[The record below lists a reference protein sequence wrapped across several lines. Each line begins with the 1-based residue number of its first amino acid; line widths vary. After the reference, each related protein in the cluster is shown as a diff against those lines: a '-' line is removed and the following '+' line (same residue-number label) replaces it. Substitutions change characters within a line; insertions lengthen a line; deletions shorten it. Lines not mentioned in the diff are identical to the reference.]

1 MPENLRIS
9 ASYLELRNA
18 ADRLRSLL
26 GQSGVAKEMAGSCE
40 LVLQELLTNI
50 VDHAYEGDA
59 SQFIE
64 IHLSLKGERL
74 VIETIDTG
82 FAANVDLDAVAMPDP
97 LDFQEGGYGIAI
109 IKTLADEISYRR
121 QGDKNLWKLTIRT
134 KRGNSSGGGTNPRI
148 LSS

>member
-1 MPENLRIS
+1 MPENFRIS
-9 ASYLELRNA
+9 ASYLQLRTA
-18 ADRLRSLL
+18 AQHLRSLFE
-26 GQSGVAKEMAGSCE
+26 QSGVAEEMIGSCE

-59 SQFIE
+59 SQSIE
-64 IHLSLKGERL
+64 IHLSLKRERL
-74 VIETIDTG
+74 IIETADTG

-121 QGDKNLWKLTIRT
+121 EGDQNLWKLTIHT
-134 KRGNSSGGGTNPRI
+134 KN
-148 LSS
+148 LS